1 MEAHVETQSEKKR
14 KRSKGLLIA
23 TAIYGVLYAWFV
35 IVSFIPAPE
44 GNWVSSTVP
53 FEPFDLEQIFVKLL
67 FLLFLIG
74 FLVVWKNELAGG
86 VIFLVWW
93 VAMWGMEIFV
103 VAPIKGGDAGGGIG
117 MGLPLFV
124 VGILFVRRWYKGRSV
139 ETIPTAP

>member
-53 FEPFDLEQIFVKLL
+53 FEPLDLEQIFVKLL

-124 VGILFVRRWYKGRSV
+124 LGILFVRHWYKGRSV